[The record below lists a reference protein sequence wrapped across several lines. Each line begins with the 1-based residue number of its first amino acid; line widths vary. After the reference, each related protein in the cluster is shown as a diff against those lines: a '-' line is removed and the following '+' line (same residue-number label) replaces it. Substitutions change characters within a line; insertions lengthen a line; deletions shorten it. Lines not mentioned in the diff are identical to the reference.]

1 MTMALSRRPGLLG
14 IALGLPLI
22 IAAVAWHGFYG
33 RWRIPQDGMYPTYPA
48 DSHLVARK
56 NPYRSAADVRRGD
69 VVIFR
74 QDKDGV
80 PYDYVWRV
88 VGLPGERIAIRADAV
103 FIDGRELPRRRIS
116 QADGVAILDE
126 SADDRVYRIAL
137 PIGASDGEGAFP
149 ELAVPNDHVFV
160 LGDNRHHALDSRSMG
175 PIPFGAI
182 LARVSW

>member
-1 MTMALSRRPGLLG
+1 MALLRRPRLWG
-14 IALGLPLI
+14 IALGVPLV
-22 IAAVAWHGFYG
+22 IAAFAGPWFYG

-48 DSHLVARK
+48 DSHLIARK
-56 NPYRSAADVRRGD
+56 TPYRTAADVRRGD

-74 QDKDGV
+74 QDRDGA

-103 FIDGRELPRRRIS
+103 FIDGRELPRHRIS
-116 QADGVAILDE
+116 QADGVAIMDE
-126 SADDRVYRIAL
+126 SAEDRAYRIAL
-137 PIGASDGEGAFP
+137 PLAASDGESYFP
-149 ELAVPNDHVFV
+149 ELVVPADHVFV